1 MVTSPQVGCLGV
13 SFHAAHVAV
22 RERLVF
28 PPAAIERTLHE
39 GQRAGRFE
47 GFVIL
52 STCNRV
58 EFYAHLPGRDVCGAI
73 VDLLQKADVDLD
85 AVWPYFYRY
94 ESIDAARHLC
104 RVAAGLDS
112 MVLGE
117 PQILGQVG
125 AAFRQAEAH
134 GLASSELATM
144 FQTAMRVGKRART
157 ETALNRNPVSVASV
171 AVNLAQRVAGPMD
184 ALRVTVIGAGEMGM
198 LVAKILQSHN
208 VGQLTIL
215 NRNEAVATAFA
226 DRVGCQPRPL
236 SELPHQ
242 LAETDLVISTTKAN
256 RLLIEEQHVQGRSL
270 VLIDLAVPRD
280 IDPSVAG
287 LPGIRLFDMDDLR
300 AGVDA
305 SLNERRR
312 EIPMVE
318 QIIEEELDKLQLRL
332 RTMTVEPVIAGLRQ
346 KAEAIRQQELDRAL
360 GAMGALSPTAEQQ
373 LRHFSRTLVNKLL
386 HDPTLRL
393 RQGATGDNS
402 EQYAALVRSLFALQ
416 EGASA

>member
-1 MVTSPQVGCLGV
+1 MATFPQVGCLGV

-28 PPAAIERTLHE
+28 PPAAIERTLRK
-39 GQRAGRFE
+39 GKQAGRFE

-58 EFYAHLPGRDVCGAI
+58 EFYAHLPGRDMRGAI
-73 VDLLQKADVDLD
+73 VDLLQKEDVDLD
-85 AVWPYFYRY
+85 EVWPYFYQY

-134 GLASSELATM
+134 GLASRELATM
-144 FQTAMRVGKRART
+144 FQAAMRVGKRARA
-157 ETALNRNPVSVASV
+157 ETALNRNPASVASV
-171 AVNLAQRVAGPMD
+171 AVDLAQRIAGPMD
-184 ALRVTVIGAGEMGM
+184 ALRATVIGAGEMGR
-198 LVAKILQSHN
+198 LVAKILQSHS

-215 NRNEAVATAFA
+215 NRNEAVPFA
-226 DRVGCQPRPL
+226 DRMGCQARPL
-236 SELPHQ
+236 SELSRQ

-256 RLLIEEQHVQGRSL
+256 RLLIEEQHVRDHSL

-280 IDPSVAG
+280 IDPAVAG

-318 QIIEEELDKLQLRL
+318 QIIEEELDQLQLRL
-332 RTMTVEPVIAGLRQ
+332 RAMTVEPVIAGLRQ
-346 KAEAIRQQELDRAL
+346 KAENIRQQELDRAL
-360 GAMGALSPTAEQQ
+360 GAMGALSPGAEEQ

-386 HDPTLRL
+386 HDPTRRL

>member
-1 MVTSPQVGCLGV
+1 MATVPQIGCLGV

-22 RERLVF
+22 RERLAF
-28 PPAAIERTLHE
+28 PPAAIERTLRK
-39 GQRAGRFE
+39 GKQAGRFE

-58 EFYAHLPGRDVCGAI
+58 EFYAHLPSRDVCSAI

-125 AAFRQAEAH
+125 AALRQAETH
-134 GLASSELATM
+134 GLASSELAAV
-144 FQTAMRVGKRART
+144 FQTATRVGKRARA

-171 AVNLAQRVAGPMD
+171 AVDLARRVAGPMD
-184 ALRVTVIGAGEMGM
+184 ALRVTVIGAGETGR

-208 VGQLTIL
+208 LGQLTIL
-215 NRNEAVATAFA
+215 NRSDAVAFA
-226 DRVGCQPRPL
+226 DRMGCRTRPL
-236 SELPHQ
+236 SELFHQ
-242 LAETDLVISTTKAN
+242 LGETDLVISTTKAN
-256 RLLIEEQHVQGRSL
+256 RLLIEEQHVRNRSL

-280 IDPSVAG
+280 IDPAVAG
-287 LPGIRLFDMDDLR
+287 MPGIRLFDMDDLR

-318 QIIEEELDKLQLRL
+318 QIIEEELDQLQLRL
-332 RTMTVEPVIAGLRQ
+332 RAMTVEPVIAGLRQ
-346 KAEAIRQQELDRAL
+346 KAESIRQQELDRAL
-360 GAMGALSPTAEQQ
+360 GAMGALSPGAEEQ
-373 LRHFSRTLVNKLL
+373 LRHFSRALVNKLL
-386 HDPTLRL
+386 HDPTRRL

>member
-1 MVTSPQVGCLGV
+1 MATFPQVGCLGV

-28 PPAAIERTLHE
+28 PPAAIERTLRK
-39 GQRAGRFE
+39 GKQAGRFE

-58 EFYAHLPGRDVCGAI
+58 EFYAHLPGRDMCGAI

-85 AVWPYFYRY
+85 EVWPYFYRY

-134 GLASSELATM
+134 GLASRELATM
-144 FQTAMRVGKRART
+144 FQTAMRVGKRARA
-157 ETALNRNPVSVASV
+157 ETALNRNPASVASV
-171 AVNLAQRVAGPMD
+171 AVDLAQRIAGPMD
-184 ALRVTVIGAGEMGM
+184 ALRATVIGAGEMGR

-208 VGQLTIL
+208 VGHLTIL
-215 NRNEAVATAFA
+215 NRNEAVPFA
-226 DRVGCQPRPL
+226 DRMGCQARPL
-236 SELPHQ
+236 SELSHQ

-256 RLLIEEQHVQGRSL
+256 RLLIEEQHVRDHSL

-280 IDPSVAG
+280 IDPAVAG

-318 QIIEEELDKLQLRL
+318 QIIEEELDQLQLRL
-332 RTMTVEPVIAGLRQ
+332 RAMTVEPVIAGLRQ
-346 KAEAIRQQELDRAL
+346 KAESIRQQELDRAL
-360 GAMGALSPTAEQQ
+360 GAMGALSPGAEEQ

-386 HDPTLRL
+386 HDPTRRL

-402 EQYAALVRSLFALQ
+402 EQYTALVRSLFALQ